1 MSIGHNLKHIE
12 QLIRQAESRY
22 GRLPGSVK
30 LIAVS
35 KTFPVEDAME
45 CYQCGQ
51 RLFGENKVQ
60 EALSKIPVLPS
71 DAQWHLI
78 GPLQRNKVRKIFGK
92 AAMIHTVDSLK
103 LAEYMDSVA
112 RELSIVQDVLLEVHV
127 GGEESKFGFHPDE
140 LETSWPALCNL
151 EHLNI
156 RGLMCIPPPV
166 DNVEDARPYFRQL
179 RELKER
185 LNASGSRQI
194 QELSMGMSHDFEAAI
209 AEGAT
214 FVRVGTAIFGA
225 RDYSH

>member
-1 MSIGHNLKHIE
+1 MSIAQNLEHIE
-12 QLIRQAESRY
+12 QLIRQAETKY
-22 GRLPGSVK
+22 GRKPESVK

-35 KTFPVEDAME
+35 KTFPVEDAQE

-60 EALSKIPVLPS
+60 EALTKIPILPA

-78 GPLQRNKVRKIFGK
+78 GPLQRNKVRKIIGK
-92 AAMIHTVDSLK
+92 AAMIHTVDSTK
-103 LAEYMDSVA
+103 LAEYMNDVA
-112 RELSIVQDVLLEVHV
+112 AELGIVQNVLLEVHV
-127 GGEESKFGFHPDE
+127 GGEESKFGFDANE
-140 LETSWPALCNL
+140 LEASWPSLCL
-151 EHLNI
+151 LQHLNI

-166 DNVEDARPYFRQL
+166 ESPDEARHYFRQL
-179 RELKER
+179 RDLKDR
-185 LNASGSRQI
+185 LNSTGLQ
-194 QELSMGMSHDFEAAI
+194 QLDELSMGMSHDFEAAI